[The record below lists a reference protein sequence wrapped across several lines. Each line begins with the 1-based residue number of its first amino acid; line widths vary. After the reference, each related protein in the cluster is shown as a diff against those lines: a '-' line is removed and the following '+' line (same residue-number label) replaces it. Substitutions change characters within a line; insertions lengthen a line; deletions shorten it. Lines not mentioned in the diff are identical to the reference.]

1 MIDEQ
6 ENSFEKKKDIVL
18 LNIHNLGITTEASFS
33 RSLYNDVIDN
43 EFFIIRN
50 SLIAFRCVF
59 LKRIEYIV
67 EKKLTDNEE
76 DKKVLDQM
84 NELFY
89 NGIDT
94 DEDFV
99 HLLATVLEY
108 KYIHMYENIVNELQK
123 IR

>member
-1 MIDEQ
+1 MTDEH
-6 ENSFEKKKDIVL
+6 ENSFEKKKDIIL

-76 DKKVLDQM
+76 DRKVLDQM

-108 KYIHMYENIVNELQK
+108 KYVHMYENVVNEFNK

>member
-50 SLIAFRCVF
+50 SLIAFRCVL

-76 DKKVLDQM
+76 DRKVLDQM

-108 KYIHMYENIVNELQK
+108 KYIHMYENIVNEFNK

>member
-1 MIDEQ
+1 MTDEQ

-76 DKKVLDQM
+76 DRKVLDQM

-108 KYIHMYENIVNELQK
+108 KYVHMYENIVNEFNK